1 MYIVVGLGNPGE
13 EYARTR
19 HNTGRMAADLVR
31 ENGVEG
37 VKVLTPDTYMN
48 ETGRFVKKF
57 INSEADAERL
67 IVISDDIDSPLG
79 SLKIQVNR
87 GSGGH
92 RGFESIE
99 NALGTKKFIKMKIGV
114 LPKNIFGK
122 VKKPK
127 GEEKV
132 SKFIMSEFKSSEKET
147 FDRVLKNVVT
157 AVAMIA
163 KEGVSAA
170 QTQFNS

>member
-19 HNTGRMAADLVR
+19 HNTGRMAAELIAR
-31 ENGVEG
+31 NQIEG
-37 VKVLTPDTYMN
+37 VKVITPDTFMN
-48 ETGRFVKKF
+48 ETGRFVKKYVS
-57 INSEADAERL
+57 NEQDAERL

-79 SLKIQVNR
+79 SMKIQFDR

-99 NALGTKKFIKMKIGV
+99 ESLGTKKFIKLKIGV
-114 LPKNIFGK
+114 LPTNIFGK

-132 SKFIMSEFKSSEKET
+132 QKFILGEFKTSEREILGK
-147 FDRVLKNVVT
+147 VLKNVVT
-157 AVAMIA
+157 AVAAIA
-163 KEGVSAA
+163 SDGLPKAMTE
-170 QTQFNS
+170 FNS